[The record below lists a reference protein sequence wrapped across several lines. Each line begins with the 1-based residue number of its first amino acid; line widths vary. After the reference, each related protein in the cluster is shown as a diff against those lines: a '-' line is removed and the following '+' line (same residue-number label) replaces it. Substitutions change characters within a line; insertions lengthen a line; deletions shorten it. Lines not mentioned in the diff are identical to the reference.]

1 MTGMDQ
7 SVILTGTKGISARLT
22 VRERYDPLENTSDVQ
37 LSVEVT
43 SAVYGGHIYYLTG
56 MVAAQGQT
64 LQAMSA
70 YAGSHYVY
78 LEKTG
83 LYYPVMAG
91 DSAYTG
97 SPWSLNGIR
106 HETDGSKTITIDVQL
121 TGQEA
126 EGRGANGWQ
135 IHETVQL
142 ALTHIPRASTIAA
155 TDAHVEAVS
164 MVAVNRKSGE
174 YTHSIRYQFGSL
186 SGYLTEEGV
195 SDQEARLTQTAI
207 PFTIP
212 QAFYSQIPTAKSGS
226 CTLVCKTYWGQTQ
239 VGEEQSCVFTVTAN
253 PALCAPRVTGTVKDG
268 NPNTVA
274 LTGDEN
280 VLVRYASNA
289 VCTITA
295 DARNGAQVTQKS
307 IGGMTISGNTRTI
320 AAIERNGVH
329 FFARDSRGYT
339 GEYTVQKTMIPYV
352 NLTCH
357 LLAKRTDPT
366 SGRAVLT
373 VTGDCYFGSFGA
385 AENELTLAYRIGNGS
400 WQPMAVQKEENT
412 YWAQAELS
420 QLSYTA
426 SYPIEVQAQ
435 DRLQNVTKSMVLGKG
450 VPVFDWGENDFAF
463 HVPVYLSEKPRD
475 SSQAASKAYA
485 DEKLSIVKL
494 WQNPDPT
501 AEFPAQTVAVDLQ
514 GCAFVCCAAVAKAGT
529 QEYQLSS
536 LVENKVGNAG
546 HINSF
551 SADDTDFWLN
561 WRRFSVAYNG
571 IRFDGAYM
579 RDMKNNT
586 VYEDW
591 RARSVPVAIY
601 GIRGS
606 VS

>member
-1 MTGMDQ
+1 MTGIHEVMT
-7 SVILTGTKGISARLT
+7 LTGTKGISARLT
-22 VRERYDPLENTSDVQ
+22 VRECYDPLENTSDVEIG
-37 LSVEVT
+37 VEVT
-43 SAVYGGHIYYLTG
+43 SGVYSGHIYYLTG
-56 MVAAQGQT
+56 LVAAEGQT

-78 LEKTG
+78 LENTG
-83 LYYPVMAG
+83 IYYPVAAG
-91 DSAYTG
+91 DSAHAG
-97 SPWSLNGIR
+97 SPWSMQGIR
-106 HETDGSKTITIDVQL
+106 HETDGSKTITIEVQL
-121 TGQEA
+121 TGQEEA
-126 EGRGANGWQ
+126 GRGADGWQ
-135 IHETVQL
+135 VSERVEL
-142 ALTHIPRASTIAA
+142 ALTRIPRASTIAA
-155 TDAHVEAVS
+155 TDAHVGAVS
-164 MVAVNRKSGE
+164 MVAVNRKSGD
-174 YTHSIRYQFGSL
+174 YTHSIRYQFGTL

-195 SDQEARLTQTAI
+195 SNQEALLTQTAI
-207 PFTIP
+207 PFAIP
-212 QAFYSQIPTAKSGS
+212 QAFYSQIPAAKSGS
-226 CTLVCKTYWGQTQ
+226 CTLLCKTYAGQTQ
-239 VGEEQSCVFTVTAN
+239 VGEEESCAFTVTTN
-253 PALCAPRVTGTVKDG
+253 PALCAPVVSGMVTDG

-280 VLVRYASNA
+280 VLVRYASSA
-289 VCTITA
+289 VCTIIA
-295 DARNGAQVTQKS
+295 NARNGAQVTQKR
-307 IGGMTISGNTRTI
+307 IGGVTISGNTSTI
-320 AAIERNGVH
+320 ADIERDGVH

-339 GEYTVQKTMIPYV
+339 GEYTAQKTMIPYV
-352 NLTCH
+352 HLTCNVS
-357 LLAKRTDPT
+357 AKRTDPT
-366 SGRAVLT
+366 SGSAVLT

-385 AENELTLAYRIGNGS
+385 AENELTLAYRIGNGQ
-400 WQPMAVQKEENT
+400 WQPMSFQREGHT
-412 YWAQAELS
+412 YLVQAELS

-426 SYPIEVQAQ
+426 SYPIEVQAR
-435 DRLQNVTKSMVLGKG
+435 DRLQNVTKRMVLGKG

-475 SSQAASKAYA
+475 SSQAVSKAYA

-536 LVENKVGNAG
+536 LVENKTGNAG

-601 GIRGS
+601 GIKGS
-606 VS
+606 VG